1 VKSTNQ
7 LAKPGRYA
15 HPKRAVHQQ
24 AERFQPTNI
33 LIEDK
38 ASGTQL
44 IQDLIQDG
52 MYGVTAYEPGGMD
65 KIMRLNSVTS
75 TIENRFVYLP
85 KQAEWLECYLHEL
98 MSFPACK
105 HDDQTDSTSQALD
118 WAKQGMYR
126 YPLHEY
132 CIREAIKNGWDIDPS
147 LLDDELLSDG
157 DPAICPEC
165 HKGGPAQYCST
176 YHCNQ
181 CGHKWKDIR
190 YWRQDSDIPRCT
202 LDGELLVCDE
212 GRGLWV
218 DVVNGATHEPA
229 REEN

>member
-1 VKSTNQ
+1 VYRQRLDYPK
-7 LAKPGRYA
+7 L
-15 HPKRAVHQQ
+15 KRAVQQQ
-24 AERFQPTNI
+24 AERFHPNNV

-85 KQAEWLECYLHEL
+85 EEAEWLECYLHEL
-98 MSFPACK
+98 TTFPACK

-126 YPLHEY
+126 YPVYEY
-132 CIREAIKNGWDIDPS
+132 FLRRAIKNGWEIDPS
-147 LLDDELLSDG
+147 LFDDELLTDG
-157 DPAICPEC
+157 RPAVCPEC
-165 HKGGPAQYCST
+165 HKGGPAQYGSN

-190 YWRQDSDIPRCT
+190 RWRQDPDIPRCT
-202 LDGELLVCDE
+202 LDGELLVWDE
-212 GRGLWV
+212 GRRLWV
-218 DVVNGATHEPA
+218 DVVNGDTYEPA
-229 REEN
+229 TEEN